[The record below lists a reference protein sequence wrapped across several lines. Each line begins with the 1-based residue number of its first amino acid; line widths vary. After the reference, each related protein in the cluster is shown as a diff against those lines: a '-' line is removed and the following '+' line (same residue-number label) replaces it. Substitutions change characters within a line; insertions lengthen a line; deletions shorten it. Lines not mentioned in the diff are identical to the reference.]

1 MKRYIKS
8 SQEKHTYH
16 AMLVDEDGNQVIEI
30 TTHCHTDQEA
40 ADALIQYGKES
51 GLLHQARNKGVDIAR
66 CDIVVNQLD

>member
-16 AMLVDEDGNQVIEI
+16 ALLVDEDGNQVIEI
-30 TTHCHTDQEA
+30 TIRCHTDQEA
-40 ADALIQYGKES
+40 VDELIQYGRES
-51 GLLHQARNKGVDIAR
+51 GLLHLARNKGIDLAR